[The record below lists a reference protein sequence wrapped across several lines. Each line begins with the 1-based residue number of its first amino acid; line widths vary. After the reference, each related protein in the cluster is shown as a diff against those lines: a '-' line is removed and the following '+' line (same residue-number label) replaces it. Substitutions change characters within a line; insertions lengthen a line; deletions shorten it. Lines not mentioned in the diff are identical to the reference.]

1 VILQWSRSEQCS
13 TAKANETR
21 ENQNCQDSINNR
33 MDCICP
39 ATPADF
45 GHQTIERFLWGG
57 ADAKAAWTWVAQYLF
72 PPLTL
77 IAGAWSVTASPGD
90 RSKMSSPVIYW
101 GAVFLSL
108 FYIVVLYLVI
118 GAQAGGEQTWQAV
131 FEQSG
136 LFLSLFEAF
145 IIGWLG
151 KLFIEIKR

>member
-1 VILQWSRSEQCS
+1 MILDHLLLASSSVCR
-13 TAKANETR
+13 
-21 ENQNCQDSINNR
+21 NR
-33 MDCICP
+33 P
-39 ATPADF
+39 ATTSLSVLPLLLILVIRQLNGF
-45 GHQTIERFLWGG
+45 YG

-90 RSKMSSPVIYW
+90 RSKMSSPVIFW